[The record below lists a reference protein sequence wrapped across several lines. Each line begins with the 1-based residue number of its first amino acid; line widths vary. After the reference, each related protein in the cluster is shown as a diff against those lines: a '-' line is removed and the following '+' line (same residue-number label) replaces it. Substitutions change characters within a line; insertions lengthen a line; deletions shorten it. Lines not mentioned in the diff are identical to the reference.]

1 MAAFARVR
9 KPLGVLV
16 EKADVWRALRVGLRN
31 KISIRT
37 VGNRLAEKG
46 YTMQEKLA
54 RDDQGEAWRR
64 ARIQWC
70 GRKRPKSAAQWEET
84 VQGVG
89 DFKYFTYYPRS
100 MKDGHARK
108 SSPRTIMSKKERRQ
122 ATFTRPRKHI
132 FKRTEYKKAQKVKV
146 FCLSMSNGR
155 Q

>member
-16 EKADVWRALRVGLRN
+16 EKAYVWRALRVGLRN

-64 ARIQWC
+64 ARV
-70 GRKRPKSAAQWEET
+70 SS
-84 VQGVG
+84 GVG
-89 DFKYFTYYPRS
+89 GSGPR
-100 MKDGHARK
+100 
-108 SSPRTIMSKKERRQ
+108 
-122 ATFTRPRKHI
+122 
-132 FKRTEYKKAQKVKV
+132 AQH
-146 FCLSMSNGR
+146 NGR
-155 Q
+155 RPYRASETSSISRITQGA